1 MDRERRA
8 KRREGEQSGLL
19 LTLGETK
26 HHLEG
31 VEKQSGGD
39 GGDGGVRSQAGCLVE
54 FMTGC
59 KP

>member
-31 VEKQSGGD
+31 VEKHRAEGTAET
-39 GGDGGVRSQAGCLVE
+39 VA
-54 FMTGC
+54 
-59 KP
+59 